1 MFIWKGIKQIVESF
15 VKQCGVCQKVKHQ
28 LCKYLGLL
36 QPLPIPQH
44 SWSDISIDFI
54 EGLSISNGYS
64 VILVVVD
71 RFTKYSHFS
80 L

>member
-15 VKQCGVCQKVKHQ
+15 VKQCGVSQKVKHE

-44 SWSDISIDFI
+44 SWSDISMDFI